1 MIPYFEL
8 TVVHVGPVAIQ
19 VWGLCVAIGVLVGI
33 WLCARAGARRAVD
46 PAFIWDSALWIVVA
60 GFIGARLGHIVLYDP
75 AFYLAQPLEALRVWH
90 GGFSSLGGFV
100 GSAVFGVWYLRRKQV
115 DVWKYA
121 DAAAVG
127 LPWGWMIGRI
137 GCFLIHD
144 HPGSLTDFMF
154 AVQEP
159 GVLGEQG
166 LGRHDL
172 GLYDAV
178 LALVIGVVVWFL
190 RKRKMF
196 DGGLMLIAIVLYAVP
211 RFFLDFLRA
220 EDLVLSDARYFGL
233 TPAQYGAIV
242 AVMLVVWLWWRK
254 RK

>member
-1 MIPYFEL
+1 MIPYFEF
-8 TVVHVGPVAIQ
+8 TVFHIGPVAIH

-33 WLCARAGARRAVD
+33 WLTAKAGEKRGVD
-46 PAFIWDSALWIVVA
+46 PKFVWDSGLWIVVA
-60 GFIGARLGHIVLYDP
+60 GFIGARLGHIVLYDF
-75 AFYLAQPLEALRVWH
+75 AFYLLNPAEVFRVWH
-90 GGFSSLGGFV
+90 GGFSSLGGFI
-100 GSAVFGVWYLRRKQV
+100 GSALFGVWYLKRKKV

-121 DAAAVG
+121 DAAALG

-154 AVQEP
+154 AVREP
-159 GVLGEQG
+159 GVLGEEG
-166 LGRHDL
+166 YGRHDL

-178 LALVIGVVVWFL
+178 LALVIGVVIWML
-190 RKRKMF
+190 RKK
-196 DGGLMLIAIVLYAVP
+196 DLVKGQLMLIAIVLYAIP

-220 EDLVLSDARYFGL
+220 EDLALSDARYFGL

-242 AVMLVVWLWWRK
+242 AVLLAAWLWRK
-254 RK
+254 KK